1 MKRAVPFFSAL
12 LIAAAWLGLGGPA
25 RAQQSQAA
33 TPVAAQPSRPAEPN
47 TPAPPTAEQI
57 FERYAEAIGGRAA
70 WSKLTSRVSRGTV
83 RIEGIDG
90 TGTMLV
96 YERAPNLEVVITTLE
111 NGYTYRDGFD
121 GKTGWEQ
128 NGLGKVKDLEGPRA
142 ADRRALADFYSEIDL
157 AKIYPHPKMVGQKT
171 ADGRLA
177 NVVEAAVPGGYLRL
191 LYFDA
196 ESGLLFRTDL
206 FENPL
211 SPAPTTISRQDD
223 YRDVDGIKYP
233 FKGSVQGPGVNVQ
246 FRFTTMHHNVTVTD
260 DEVAK
265 PPSSSN

>member
-1 MKRAVPFFSAL
+1 MKSAVPLLSVA
-12 LIAAAWLGLGGPA
+12 LIAAAWLELAAPA
-25 RAQQSQAA
+25 GAQQSQSTAP
-33 TPVAAQPSRPAEPN
+33 TAQQSTSPAEPS
-47 TPAPPTAEQI
+47 TPAPPTAAQI
-57 FERYAEAIGGRAA
+57 FERYAEVLGGRAA
-70 WSKLTSRVSRGTV
+70 WAKLTSRVSRGTV

-96 YERAPNLEVVITTLE
+96 YERAPNQEVVITTLE

-128 NGLGKVKDLEGPRA
+128 NGLGKVKDLEGSRA
-142 ADRRALADFYSEIDL
+142 ADRQALADFYSEIDL

-177 NVVEAAVPGGYLRL
+177 NVVEACVPGGYPRL

-233 FKGSVQGPGVNVQ
+233 FKGSVQGPGVYVQ
-246 FRFTTMHHNVTVTD
+246 FRFTTLHHNVSVTD